1 MSISGTG
8 TNISISDN
16 ELIANDTCTVTV
28 PPYNG
33 TVENTYTLTLTNTT
47 TDNVAR
53 ENSKAVFTSLGNTFT
68 FTNKG
73 YTEAG
78 KIIKTINARCA
89 PINGTGYTLTVP
101 IKIKVAGSST
111 NTQ

>member
-8 TNISISDN
+8 TNIGISDN
-16 ELIANDTCTVTV
+16 ELIANDTCTVIV

-53 ENSKAVFTSLGNTFT
+53 ENSKVVFTSLGNTFT
-68 FTNKG
+68 FSNKD
-73 YTEAG
+73 YKAG
-78 KIIKTINARCA
+78 DTIKTLNARCT
-89 PINGTGYTLTVP
+89 PFGGTGYTLTVP
-101 IKIKVAGSST
+101 ITIKVAD
-111 NTQ
+111 